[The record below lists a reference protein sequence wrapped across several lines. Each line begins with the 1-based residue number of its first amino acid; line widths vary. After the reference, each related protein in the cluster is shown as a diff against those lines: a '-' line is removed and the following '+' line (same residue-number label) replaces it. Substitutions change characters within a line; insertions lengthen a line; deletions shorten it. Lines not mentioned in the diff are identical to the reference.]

1 MATGLEGVN
10 ERDEKDAKE
19 IEEIKRLREAIRAGI
34 DPKTG
39 RRLTP
44 KGRNRIQR
52 RLGRLERLHHRPK
65 IEISL
70 PTVVRISLDDSWGY
84 DAARPSCDP
93 PSEPDAGGMVQRGLI
108 TFPRGIPQ
116 GGSGKILLRVDCQAF
131 DLFAPFDVI
140 HLTAK
145 WAGLD
150 VTVGATG
157 PGVVP
162 PGVFGKDFGKS
173 VNTFQDKALGSGI
186 FFFRDGNPASGIF
199 VLLVDA
205 IPTATASQNLTIT
218 ATDSGG
224 SDSQSITINQ

>member
-84 DAARPSCDP
+84 DAARPSFDP

-157 PGVVP
+157 PLRVY
-162 PGVFGKDFGKS
+162 
-173 VNTFQDKALGSGI
+173 SG
-186 FFFRDGNPASGIF
+186 RT
-199 VLLVDA
+199 LE
-205 IPTATASQNLTIT
+205 
-218 ATDSGG
+218 
-224 SDSQSITINQ
+224 SQSIPFKTKRWAVGSSFFEMAIRLQGFLCCLWMRFPQQPPRRT